1 MDRPDNLGRRSKA
14 GMAGKGERGR
24 GGVDRARVRHV
35 KQHELDTADRLA
47 SRGFHVVFRRPN
59 DESTADAYVNGVR
72 AEFKWSSSSNPDSI
86 ERRITRKRKLKGPRY
101 VLDVTGSPL
110 TISEVALL
118 AQRLCERYPRDGIAS
133 IMMVDGSTKPVTI
146 EKAGEEV
153 PQWRM

>member
-1 MDRPDNLGRRSKA
+1 MDRPDNPGRRSA
-14 GMAGKGERGR
+14 ARMAGRGEPGR
-24 GGVDRARVRHV
+24 GGVDRVQVRHV

-72 AEFKWSSSSNPDSI
+72 AEFKRSSSSNPDGI

-110 TISEVALL
+110 AINEVQVL
-118 AQRLCERYPRDGIAS
+118 AQRLCERYPHDGIAS
-133 IMMVDGSTKPVTI
+133 IMIIDGSTEPVAI
-146 EKAGEEV
+146 EMAGEEV